1 VVIAVVL
8 RVAAAVLLGLV
19 GLIALSMAWKGLSAG
34 PLLPFHQAGTGRSWE
49 ELSSG
54 ERSVATALT
63 RSLGLG
69 FLAAGLALLTAAVTA
84 VVGQS
89 VATFSLAVA
98 GLVFCAGLAVI
109 NRRLHLDTSVG
120 TPWKQSLY
128 AVVAILAA
136 LVLYGLS

>member
-1 VVIAVVL
+1 
-8 RVAAAVLLGLV
+8 
-19 GLIALSMAWKGLSAG
+19 MAWKGLTARG
-34 PLLPFHQAGTGRSWE
+34 LLPFHQAGTGREWTD
-49 ELSSG
+49 LSPD

-69 FLAAGLALLTAAVTA
+69 FLSAGLALLAAGVTAA
-84 VVGQS
+84 VGQS
-89 VATFSLAVA
+89 VATVSLAGV

-109 NRRLHLDTSVG
+109 NRQLHQDTSVG

-136 LVLYGLS
+136 LVLYGIGLA